1 MLKGYPV
8 YVVREIRPIER
19 NFLEEQLKEAKNRIF
34 WQQLYDGFFSYRH
47 YGIALNDGSFV
58 HFRGS
63 INFIQ
68 IDACIRRTKA
78 KDFSADGCIC
88 RAIDILCAY
97 PPEEIA
103 RRALSQVNCDFG
115 GYNFLSNNCEHFAS
129 WCANGKRLSKQVL
142 FR

>member
-8 YVVREIRPIER
+8 YVVREIRPNER
-19 NFLEEQLKEAKNRIF
+19 HVLEEQLQQAQRRII
-34 WQQLYDGFFSYRH
+34 WQQIYDGFFSYRH

-58 HFRGS
+58 HFRG
-63 INFIQ
+63 NVQFIQ
-68 IDACIRRTKA
+68 IEACIRRTKIE
-78 KDFSADGCIC
+78 DFAADGNVC
-88 RAIDILCAY
+88 RAVDILCAY

-129 WCANGKRLSKQVL
+129 WCANGQKLSKQVL